1 MLLFKQQTASID
13 VTALNASYILS
24 YLEMTFYL
32 SDELPIIWNNED
44 VYELVSEHDRL
55 QKAAKNEYKN
65 TGRAEK
71 GHEMNKQDQNWD
83 FFPWVNVSV

>member
-32 SDELPIIWNNED
+32 SDELPIVWNNED
-44 VYELVSEHDRL
+44 VYELVSERDRL
-55 QKAAKNEYKN
+55 QKPAKNEK

-71 GHEMNKQDQNWD
+71 GHETTKQDQNWD
-83 FFPWVNVSV
+83 FFPWVNLSM

>member
-1 MLLFKQQTASID
+1 MASID
-13 VTALNASYILS
+13 VTALNAFYILS

-44 VYELVSEHDRL
+44 VYELVSECERL
-55 QKAAKNEYKN
+55 QKAVKNEK

-71 GHEMNKQDQNWD
+71 GHKMTKQGSQDDQTRPKLR
-83 FFPWVNVSV
+83 FFPWVNLSM